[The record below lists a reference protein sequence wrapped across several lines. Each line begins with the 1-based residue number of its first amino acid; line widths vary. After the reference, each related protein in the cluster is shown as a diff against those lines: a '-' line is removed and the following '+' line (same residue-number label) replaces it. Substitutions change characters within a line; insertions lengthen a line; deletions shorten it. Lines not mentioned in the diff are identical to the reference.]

1 MRPLLTAIVLTLSTL
16 MGCSS
21 SSPSAPASPTS
32 VAFNEIN
39 AAGDEWLEL
48 YNAGDAAF
56 DLGSYAIADTDKTT
70 GAARTTKALRFPAG
84 TNLSKHGFALI
95 LMGKSKST
103 PGPYSADACLPGVAV
118 GCFYALFSIS
128 EARGEALHLLAPDN
142 SELSRAT
149 YPADLAFEA
158 GAGLT
163 ACRIP
168 DGTGDFTTCTATPG
182 AANKAAP

>member
-1 MRPLLTAIVLTLSTL
+1 MRPPLITIVLTALTIL
-16 MGCSS
+16 GCSNS
-21 SSPSAPASPTS
+21 SAPASPSTI
-32 VAFNEIN
+32 AFNEIS

-48 YNAGDAAF
+48 YNSSDGDF

-84 TNLSKHGFALI
+84 SKLSKRGFALI
-95 LMGKSKST
+95 LMGKSNST
-103 PGPYSADACLPGVAV
+103 PGPYSADACLPGVAA

-128 EARGEALHLLAPDN
+128 ETRGEALHLLAPDN
-142 SELSRAT
+142 SEVSSAI

-168 DGTGDFTTCTATPG
+168 DGTGDLTTCAATPG
-182 AANKAAP
+182 EANQAP